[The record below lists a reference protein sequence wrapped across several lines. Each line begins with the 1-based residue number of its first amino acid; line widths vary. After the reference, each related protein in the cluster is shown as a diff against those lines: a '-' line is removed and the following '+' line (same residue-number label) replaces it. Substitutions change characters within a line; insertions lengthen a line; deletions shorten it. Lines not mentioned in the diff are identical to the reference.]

1 MTFSILKN
9 VRQKLVFKIPFW
21 IISVVV
27 AIILLI
33 CVFLSIYLTSSK
45 QKTVVS
51 DINTLADNNAYMA
64 SSYLNNM
71 QTLSQY
77 LSLEISR
84 FEALNDD
91 TRSVLIRK
99 TLESFL
105 DDKRIYS
112 AYVALEPNSLFQNT
126 PSGIS
131 YSAYRDGNAA
141 KLEVRN
147 DYTDYKEKDTYKTVQ
162 KSLNAYITEPYSQ
175 KLSSGK
181 TVWLI
186 TISAPILNGNG
197 EFIGIVNTD
206 VAVDTI
212 SGLSYNLGNYK
223 TASNSILTDQHH
235 YVTDTSK
242 KHQIGSEAGPQDTA
256 VYTASSPLVVN
267 GIATKWAST
276 FTVQKSEVLNDV
288 YLAVGLICIFGLI
301 GILLSG
307 FVIITVLRKAFSPI
321 KDVMQLSDDMY
332 HGKLDSEIVV
342 KTNDEL
348 GVLAQTFKKTA
359 KELNGYIREISDV
372 LGQLSGGDLRAD
384 VVHEYVGDFAP
395 IRVALNSII
404 DSLNSAFWEIETAA
418 RQVSSGAS
426 EISSGAQI
434 LSQGATEQAS
444 SLEEL
449 SSYVLKVTDRV
460 QKSAEN
466 ANLASSLAQNTQNE
480 LMTGNETVQEM
491 TAAMNKIHSSSTEIT
506 KIIKTINDIAFQTN
520 ILALNAAVEAARAG
534 SAGKGFAVVAD
545 EVRNLAGKS
554 AQAAKQTT
562 KLIEESVNAVQD
574 GMKIENK
581 TAELLNSI
589 IQKSTDVY
597 HLVSDIAVATNDQA
611 NAIEQIQTNITQVSA
626 VVQTN
631 SATAEESAA
640 AAEELS
646 SQADL
651 LRQRISMFQLKQI
664 DSCPDTI
671 SLS

>member
-1 MTFSILKN
+1 MTFSILKK

-21 IISVVV
+21 IISVIV

-45 QKTVVS
+45 QKTVLS
-51 DINTLADNNAYMA
+51 EINTLADNNAYMA

-84 FEALNDD
+84 FESLNDD

-126 PSGIS
+126 PNGIS
-131 YSAYRDGNAA
+131 YSAYRDGDVA
-141 KLEVRN
+141 KLEVLN
-147 DYTDYKEKDTYKTVQ
+147 DYTDYKEKDTYQTVQ
-162 KSLNAYITEPYSQ
+162 KSLKAYITEPYSQ
-175 KLSSGK
+175 KLSSGE
-181 TVWLI
+181 TVWLV
-186 TISAPILNGNG
+186 TISDPILNGNG

-206 VAVDTI
+206 VTVDAI
-212 SGLSYNLGNYK
+212 NGLSYNLGNYK
-223 TASNSILTDQHH
+223 TAANSILTDQFH

-242 KHQIGSEAGPQDTA
+242 KHQIGSKAGSQDTSL
-256 VYTASSPLVVN
+256 YTVSSPLTVN
-267 GIATKWAST
+267 GISTKWVST
-276 FTVQKSEVLNDV
+276 FAVQKSEALNEV
-288 YLAVGLICIFGLI
+288 YLAIIFICIFGLI

-307 FVIITVLRKAFSPI
+307 FVILTVLRKAFAPI

-332 HGKLDSEIVV
+332 NGKLDSEIVV

-348 GVLAQTFKKTA
+348 GILAQTFKKTA
-359 KELNGYIREISDV
+359 KELSGYIKEISEV

-384 VVHEYVGDFAP
+384 VMHEYVGDFAP
-395 IRVALNSII
+395 IKIALNSII
-404 DSLNSAFWEIETAA
+404 DSLNGAFWEIEYAA
-418 RQVSSGAS
+418 RQVSSGAN

-460 QKSAEN
+460 QKNAEN

-480 LMTGNETVQEM
+480 LMAGNETVQEM
-491 TAAMNKIHSSSTEIT
+491 TVAMDKIHSSSSEIT

-562 KLIEESVNAVQD
+562 KLIEESVNAVEN

-597 HLVSDIAVATNDQA
+597 HLVTNIAGASTDQA
-611 NAIEQIQTNITQVSA
+611 NAIEQIQTNIAQVSA

-646 SQADL
+646 SQAEL
-651 LRQRISMFQLKQI
+651 LRQRVSMFHLKQ
-664 DSCPDTI
+664 TNR
-671 SLS
+671 